1 MKLFELLEKI
11 DESQTVIIADTENN
25 EISRYNGR
33 DSIEINLISHSIL
46 YIFAY
51 IENNQAVIRIQ
62 IYDN

>member
-33 DSIEINLISHSIL
+33 DSIEINLISHSVL

>member
-1 MKLFELLEKI
+1 MKLYELLEKI
-11 DESQTVIIADTENN
+11 DENQTVIIADTENA

>member
-1 MKLFELLEKI
+1 MKLYELLEKI
-11 DESQTVIIADTENN
+11 DENQTVIIAATENN

-33 DSIEINLISHSIL
+33 DSIEVNLISYSIL

>member
-11 DESQTVIIADTENN
+11 DESQTVIISDTENN
-25 EISRYNGR
+25 EISRYDGKN
-33 DSIEINLISHSIL
+33 SIDIDIISHSVL